1 MRVRLKGI
9 NRVRKRLANGLHK
22 TYYYAWKGGPRLEG
36 KPGSPEFHASYCA
49 ATEGRSHAPKDQL
62 ISVIEQYR
70 HSAAFSDLSPR
81 SRRDYHRLLLKIEQ
95 DFGDFPIDALRDPR
109 TRGEFLAWRD
119 RNALK
124 SRRQAD
130 YAFAVLARVMS
141 WAYNRG
147 IITLN
152 PCERG
157 GRVYRAKRSDRVWKP
172 EDEAVFFKSA
182 PIHLH
187 LPLKMALW
195 TGQRQGDLLR
205 LTWSAFDGQSLRLQ
219 QSKTNAV
226 VQIPL
231 GRKLLE
237 ELQALCLHRKAAN
250 ENYVTETILLNSR
263 GQAWT
268 ESGFQASW
276 RKACIAVGIKNLTFH
291 DLRGTAVTRLA
302 QAGCTVPEIA
312 TISGHSL
319 KDVTSILDSHY
330 LHRDQSMAK
339 SAIRKLENFS
349 ALVNEIRQEN

>member
-1 MRVRLKGI
+1 MRVRLKGV

-62 ISVIEQYR
+62 VSIIEQYR
-70 HSAAFSDLSPR
+70 GSSAYSDLSPR
-81 SRRDYHRLLLKIEQ
+81 SRHDYHRLLLKIEK
-95 DFGDFPIDALRDPR
+95 DFGDFPLDALRDPR

-157 GRVYRAKRSDRVWKP
+157 GRVYRAKRADRVWKH
-172 EDEAVFFKSA
+172 EDEAAFFNSA
-182 PIHLH
+182 PKHLH
-187 LPLKMALW
+187 LPLKLALW
-195 TGQRQGDLLR
+195 TGQRH
-205 LTWSAFDGQSLRLQ
+205 
-219 QSKTNAV
+219 KTGAV

-231 GRKLLE
+231 GQMLLE
-237 ELQALCLHRKAAN
+237 ELQALQLHRKTAN
-250 ENYVTETILLNSR
+250 ENYHTETILLNSR

-276 RKACIAVGIKNLTFH
+276 RKACIAAGIKNLTFH

-319 KDVTSILDSHY
+319 KDVASILDSHY
-330 LHRDQSMAK
+330 LHRDQSMAQ
-339 SAIRKLENFS
+339 SAIRKLEHLHSLSVGICQN
-349 ALVNEIRQEN
+349 R